1 MYDVY
6 LIKAGDTLDSIAN
19 KYGITTSDII
29 KINGELTELKPG
41 MYIVVPK
48 IKNNFF
54 DMYTIKKGDN
64 LYKIAKEYG
73 VDENLLAQLNGLNKT
88 DYIYPNQTIMVP
100 KKGVKIYVTGEGDT
114 LQGVINGLRANLNTL
129 MNQNSKLYLYP
140 GQLIVFKEN

>member
-6 LIKAGDTLDSIAN
+6 LIEAGDTLDSIAN

-73 VDENLLAQLNGLNKT
+73 VDEKLLAQLNGLNKT
-88 DYIYPNQTIMVP
+88 DYIYPNQTIMIP

>member
-140 GQLIVFKEN
+140 GQLIVFKEI

>member
-6 LIKAGDTLDSIAN
+6 LIKAGDTFDSIAN